1 MMTTLRT
8 VNNEFIFYSIFCTT
22 CGLRLFV
29 SEPTQAEYVNASIE
43 FQMEL
48 PN

>member
-22 CGLRLFV
+22 CSLGLFV

-43 FQMEL
+43 FQMKL